1 MKKQNMM
8 QEGSIKGWLDM
19 LDEKKKALKTSTED
33 NRRLQSQVELLEK
46 HQKEMQDSLKKMEAS
61 FA

>member
-1 MKKQNMM
+1 
-8 QEGSIKGWLDM
+8 M